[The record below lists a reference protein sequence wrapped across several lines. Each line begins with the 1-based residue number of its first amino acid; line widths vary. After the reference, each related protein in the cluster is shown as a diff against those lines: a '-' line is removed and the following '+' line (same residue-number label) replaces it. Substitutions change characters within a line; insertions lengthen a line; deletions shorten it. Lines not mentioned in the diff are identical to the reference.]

1 MKVTADQ
8 LRQLYSSLETEE
20 LAQQLGEGGLTDE
33 ARSLLIE
40 ELKRRGSKEI
50 DLAFQTAAAVQTAQK
65 EEKARKRNWIRTV
78 IIGVIAFIAVNGAL
92 WIFGIVG
99 APLLWTS
106 ADDRQCQSQGYWYAN
121 VSGQSGMI
129 ECTSWMIIIRP
140 GRKH

>member
-8 LRQLYSSLETEE
+8 LRQLYSSLAIEE

-78 IIGVIAFIAVNGAL
+78 IIGGIAFIVVNGAL
-92 WIFGIVG
+92 WIFGIVC

-106 ADDRQCQSQGYWYAN
+106 
-121 VSGQSGMI
+121 
-129 ECTSWMIIIRP
+129 
-140 GRKH
+140 